1 MWAMIVKEFRQLRRD
16 RRTLAMMIV
25 LPVLL
30 LVVFGYAASFD
41 VKTIPTVVAG
51 PQAHRYRCRPVPRG
65 GPGAG
70 RGCGLGA
77 DATAGQPGWR
87 GAGCG
92 DRGPDRGPGGRQPA
106 VQCAGRADRA
116 GPRSRQLPAGQA
128 PVVRILFNPQL
139 KTSYI
144 MIPGL
149 AGVVLA
155 FIGIIIT
162 SLGVVRERQ
171 TGTLEQLAVMPLHPR
186 DVFLGKI
193 VPYFVVAAVDLAI
206 VLAVG
211 VALFGVPF
219 RGSYAVFGL
228 GALLFLFVTLGLGVL
243 ISSVSEN
250 QGQAIQLSFMF
261 TLPQV
266 LLSGLIFPLTS
277 IAAGVR
283 WISYILPLTYFNEI
297 SRGVMLRAEP
307 IGALWQPLT
316 FLALLGLIVM
326 SLAMLRFR
334 SYLSPAG
341 TGGHRGGVG
350 AGPRWPPQA
359 PIRTRRRPGERGPA
373 GSDPGWWGTE
383 RVSVRY
389 GHRRALD
396 QVTFWVAPGQ
406 VSAVVGGTPWV
417 QHLAALPGRGA
428 GAQLRHG
435 PPAAAAADRLPAR
448 GFRHLPGPDRGG
460 EPVSSGRRPT
470 GSRPRWPAS
479 APLSIWSGRAC
490 PRLPSGRRASCPAGC
505 GRSWA

>member
-51 PQAHRYRCRPVPRG
+51 PLA
-65 GPGAG
+65 
-70 RGCGLGA
+70 
-77 DATAGQPGWR
+77 
-87 GAGCG
+87 
-92 DRGPDRGPGGRQPA
+92 
-106 VQCAGRADRA
+106 
-116 GPRSRQLPAGQA
+116 RQLPLPGFDVVAREPAEGLAWAQTQLRDNRDGAAVAVVTGTGARPVVLVDGSQLFTAQHVLTILEARARQVPAAQA
-128 PVVRILFNPQL
+128 PVVRILYNPQL

-149 AGVVLA
+149 AGVVLV

-171 TGTLEQLAVMPLHPR
+171 SGTLEQLAVMPLHPR

-193 VPYFVVAAVDLAI
+193 VPYFAVAAVDLAI

-250 QGQAIQLSFMF
+250 QGQAIQLAFMF

-266 LLSGLIFPLTS
+266 LLSGLIFPLSS

-307 IGALWQPLT
+307 IGPLWQPLL
-316 FLALLGLIVM
+316 FLALLGLVVM

-334 SYLSPAG
+334 GYLSPAG
-341 TGGHRGGVG
+341 AGAHRGRSRRSGSAPPAPAVVT
-350 AGPRWPPQA
+350 AGTGPD
-359 PIRTRRRPGERGPA
+359 PA
-373 GSDPGWWGTE
+373 GS
-383 RVSVRY
+383 R
-389 GHRRALD
+389 
-396 QVTFWVAPGQ
+396 
-406 VSAVVGGTPWV
+406 
-417 QHLAALPGRGA
+417 
-428 GAQLRHG
+428 
-435 PPAAAAADRLPAR
+435 
-448 GFRHLPGPDRGG
+448 
-460 EPVSSGRRPT
+460 
-470 GSRPRWPAS
+470 
-479 APLSIWSGRAC
+479 
-490 PRLPSGRRASCPAGC
+490 
-505 GRSWA
+505 